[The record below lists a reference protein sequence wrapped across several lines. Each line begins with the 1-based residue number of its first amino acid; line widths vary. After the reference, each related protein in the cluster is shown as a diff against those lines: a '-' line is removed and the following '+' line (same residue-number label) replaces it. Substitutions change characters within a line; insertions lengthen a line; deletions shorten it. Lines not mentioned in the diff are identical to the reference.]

1 MSLGILYPGQGSQ
14 RVGMLAEAAV
24 AYPQIRETFSEAS
37 EALGYDLWAL
47 VSGGPSETLELTE
60 FTQPA
65 LLTASVAL
73 FRVFC
78 SLHDCRPAAAAGHS
92 LGEYSALACAGVLSL
107 ADGARLTR
115 QRGAAMQAAVPAG
128 QGGMAVIIG
137 LPDAVV
143 TDTCTSLSSETH
155 FVAGVNFNGPGQ
167 VVIAGHV
174 AAVDDALDALK
185 DVGARRAMRLPV
197 SAPFHTPLMG
207 PASDV
212 MAEAFD
218 DVAWSSPQF
227 PVVSNVDGAVLTS
240 PEAIRSSLVRQVT
253 APVLWTQCMSTL
265 RSLGCDHFLECGP
278 GSVLSGLSKRIDK
291 AVPCRSIETQAAL
304 EAEI

>member
-1 MSLGILYPGQGSQ
+1 
-14 RVGMLAEAAV
+14 
-24 AYPQIRETFSEAS
+24 
-37 EALGYDLWAL
+37 
-47 VSGGPSETLELTE
+47 
-60 FTQPA
+60 
-65 LLTASVAL
+65 
-73 FRVFC
+73 
-78 SLHDCRPAAAAGHS
+78 
-92 LGEYSALACAGVLSL
+92 
-107 ADGARLTR
+107 
-115 QRGAAMQAAVPAG
+115 MQAGVPAG
-128 QGGMAVIIG
+128 QGGMSVSIG
-137 LPDAVV
+137 LPDAGV
-143 TDTCTSLSSETH
+143 TDTCKSLSRETH
-155 FVAGVNFNGPGQ
+155 FVAGGNFNGPGQ
-167 VVIAGHV
+167 VGIAGHE